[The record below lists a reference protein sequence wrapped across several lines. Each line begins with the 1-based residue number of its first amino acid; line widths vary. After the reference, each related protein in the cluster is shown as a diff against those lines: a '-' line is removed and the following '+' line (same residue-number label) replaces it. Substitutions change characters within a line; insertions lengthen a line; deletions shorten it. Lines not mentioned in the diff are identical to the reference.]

1 MFDKW
6 SFHRDAATSA
16 FPVHADFNDG
26 VFACNKYMYEACE
39 SFKRDQFEMAL
50 IKCDNRIIY
59 SQASDTRDQL
69 EMALIKCANRII
81 YC

>member
-16 FPVHADFNDG
+16 FPVDADFNDG

-39 SFKRDQFEMAL
+39 SFKGL
-50 IKCDNRIIY
+50 
-59 SQASDTRDQL
+59 ST
-69 EMALIKCANRII
+69 
-81 YC
+81 